1 MSMGYQKPQNFLNDA
16 EIITTDK
23 EVKIVCLFAGS
34 FTTLML
40 GLFLHS
46 PTVLLVSMILAIA
59 LGWEVVVKG

>member
-40 GLFLHS
+40 
-46 PTVLLVSMILAIA
+46 
-59 LGWEVVVKG
+59 